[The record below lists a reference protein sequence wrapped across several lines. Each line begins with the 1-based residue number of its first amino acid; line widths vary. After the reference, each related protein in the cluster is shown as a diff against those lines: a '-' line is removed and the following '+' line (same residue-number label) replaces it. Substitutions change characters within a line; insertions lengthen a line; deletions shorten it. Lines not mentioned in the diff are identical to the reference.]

1 MTSILS
7 PVRSLGFIFPQ
18 RAMDQPPS
26 SIAPPAPAMDSAAS
40 LAQLQASVAQLQET
54 QNTQPQKALQTVAEQ
69 FTAMKAT
76 VTQLHSA
83 VQAVA
88 QQQTDFQTTLT
99 QLDARFTRH
108 WNLMAQ
114 KIHNQDL
121 RANNRLL
128 ETTLQASTWQPI
140 VREDG
145 TPRAEWKTAPDFP
158 ASSLGLMTLAGPQ
171 LEALLTFY
179 GEHTPGMTEAA
190 MMSRLLEICTG
201 RLVAVPER
209 VPASPE

>member
-145 TPRAEWKTAPDFP
+145 TPQAEWATAPNFP
-158 ASSLGLMTLAGPQ
+158 ASS
-171 LEALLTFY
+171 EALSKLKAPDLKDLLNFY
-179 GEHTPGMTEAA
+179 EASPANMTSKA
-190 MMSRLLEICTG
+190 MKSRLLQLFTG
-201 RLVAVPER
+201 RIA
-209 VPASPE
+209 